1 MLYLIVS
8 TPKIYMKTLTISEI
22 IGKTSAVLHSDGLKT
37 YELLKISG
45 ERITLSFKDITHC
58 TTAFLNASLGKFII
72 ENKGN
77 NIFVEFS
84 DLNTDIQNKIDLV
97 LENARNEK
105 KMNSLDASARGY
117 LYA

>member
-1 MLYLIVS
+1 M
-8 TPKIYMKTLTISEI
+8 KILKISKI

-37 YELLKISG
+37 YELLRTSG

-72 ENKGN
+72 EIKGK
-77 NIFVEFS
+77 NIVVEFS
-84 DLNTDIQNKIDLV
+84 NLNTDIRNKIDLV

-105 KMNSLDASARGY
+105 KMTSLDSSARGY
-117 LYA
+117 FYA

>member
-1 MLYLIVS
+1 M
-8 TPKIYMKTLTISEI
+8 KILTISEI

-37 YELLKISG
+37 YELLKTSG

-58 TTAFLNASLGKFII
+58 TTAFLNSSMGKFII

-77 NIFVEFS
+77 NVIIEFS
-84 DLNTDIQNKIDLV
+84 DLNADIQNKIDLV

-105 KMNSLDASARGY
+105 KMTSLDSSARGY
-117 LYA
+117 FYA